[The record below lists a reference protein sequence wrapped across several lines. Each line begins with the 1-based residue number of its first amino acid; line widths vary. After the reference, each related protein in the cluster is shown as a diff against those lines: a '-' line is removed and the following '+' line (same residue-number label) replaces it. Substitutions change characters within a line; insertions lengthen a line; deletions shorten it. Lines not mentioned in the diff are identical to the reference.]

1 MYEFTKP
8 NFLNYLSLETKST
21 NKSYQKIWFYLNL
34 EGDTTFKIGR
44 GHDCDIRL
52 NDNSIS
58 RFHTSL
64 SFINKTFLLKDNN
77 SKFGTLVNIQ
87 NSLTVIENIMC
98 PIQIGRTIIKFT
110 LQKAW
115 SFFSCVS
122 SKRKSSIDYQLM
134 NKDGIYVGKGFVVKT
149 IDTNENNSSS
159 EEIKETEKKSDKKD
173 IITQSKI
180 SVNEDVIKEYLDD
193 DDEIKPLKSSI
204 INLTY
209 DIEKKNV
216 NHIIIEND
224 LYIKNSH
231 NK

>member
-1 MYEFTKP
+1 MLNAQINDDNQKEIKKLCRICLCNEKDAESPLIIPCNCIGSMKYIHFNCLQSWLKSKYVFKTKASQRFSSVYLKSLICELCKGTFPDIIKIKNKSFNMYEFTKP

-110 LQKAW
+110 LQK
-115 SFFSCVS
+115 SMELFLMRFF
-122 SKRKSSIDYQLM
+122 
-134 NKDGIYVGKGFVVKT
+134 
-149 IDTNENNSSS
+149 
-159 EEIKETEKKSDKKD
+159 KEK
-173 IITQSKI
+173 
-180 SVNEDVIKEYLDD
+180 V
-193 DDEIKPLKSSI
+193 
-204 INLTY
+204 
-209 DIEKKNV
+209 
-216 NHIIIEND
+216 
-224 LYIKNSH
+224 
-231 NK
+231 

>member
-1 MYEFTKP
+1 
-8 NFLNYLSLETKST
+8 
-21 NKSYQKIWFYLNL
+21 
-34 EGDTTFKIGR
+34 
-44 GHDCDIRL
+44 
-52 NDNSIS
+52 
-58 RFHTSL
+58 
-64 SFINKTFLLKDNN
+64 
-77 SKFGTLVNIQ
+77 
-87 NSLTVIENIMC
+87 
-98 PIQIGRTIIKFT
+98 
-110 LQKAW
+110 
-115 SFFSCVS
+115 
-122 SKRKSSIDYQLM
+122 M